1 MNISVYTDRYIKY
14 GSTRREGRVLRFCNN
29 RTLPI
34 TKFRLPQSG
43 NEPTDQS
50 SNRFNKKV
58 LKMKLTEDFLVREL
72 RDDEMLVV
80 NGGLSS
86 PLTGGEWC
94 GVGCNGS
101 DGNAC
106 GIGCGGTTTPEIPD
120 VPVTPDIP
128 ITNRTNL

>member
-1 MNISVYTDRYIKY
+1 MVQLAGKDVSFVFATIGLCRSRSLDYRKVETNPLTKVRIVSIK
-14 GSTRREGRVLRFCNN
+14 
-29 RTLPI
+29 
-34 TKFRLPQSG
+34 KFS
-43 NEPTDQS
+43 
-50 SNRFNKKV
+50 
-58 LKMKLTEDFLVREL
+58 KMKLTGDFLVREL

-120 VPVTPDIP
+120 VPVTPEIP
-128 ITNRTNL
+128 ITNKTNL